1 MRSLYTSLCAMALI
15 VAGTSAYGQAFVS
28 STGNDA
34 NTCTEAAPCLTFQR
48 ALTQTVA
55 GGSIT
60 CLNTGQYSSTT
71 LTITQSVTIDCHDGN
86 SGRMDLS
93 GSGTIAVNIN
103 ATSAVK
109 VTLRHL
115 SLVGTSGSSGVVTT
129 GFPPGSSLTIQ
140 ESYIDGFGGSGFGVS
155 FTPTGTGRSFLSI
168 SNSSFSGNG
177 VAVSVAPPS
186 GMITSVLFVSSG
198 LGGSTTDGLDLA
210 GAGVTAGIMR
220 QCTLANNNGNGFVGS
235 SAGGVFF
242 TIEESTFSANLGVG
256 IETNSASASV
266 DVAASTI
273 GGNGTGVKSLS
284 GSLTSFGDNHISANG
299 VNGTFTNTIPLQ

>member
-1 MRSLYTSLCAMALI
+1 MRSFYTSLCAMALI

-93 GSGTIAVNIN
+93 SSGTIAVNID
-103 ATSAVK
+103 ATSAVH

-155 FTPTGTGRSFLSI
+155 FTPTGTGRSSLSI
-168 SNSSFSGNG
+168 SNSSLSGNG

-186 GMITSVLFVSSG
+186 GMITSVLFTGSG
-198 LGGSTTDGLDLA
+198 MGGSTNDGLDLA
-210 GAGVTAGIMR
+210 GAGVTAGDMR
-220 QCTLANNNGNGFVGS
+220 GCTVADNNGNGFTGS
-235 SAGGVFF
+235 SAGGVYF
-242 TIEESTFSANLGVG
+242 TIEGSTFSANLGVG
-256 IETNSASASV
+256 IETNSAAASV

-284 GSLTSFGDNHISANG
+284 GLLTSFGDNHISANG

>member
-1 MRSLYTSLCAMALI
+1 MRSFYTSLCAMALI

-48 ALTQTVA
+48 ALTQTVNF
-55 GGSIT
+55 GSIT
-60 CLNTGQYSSTT
+60 CLNTGQYSSST
-71 LTITQSVTIDCHDGN
+71 LTIIQSVTIDCHDGN

-93 GSGTIAVNIN
+93 SSGTIAVNIN
-103 ATSAVK
+103 ASSAVH

-129 GFPPGSSLTIQ
+129 GFPPGSSLVIQ
-140 ESYIDGFGGSGFGVS
+140 ESYIEGFGGAGFGVS
-155 FTPTGTGRSFLSI
+155 FTPTGSGRSSLSI
-168 SNSSFSGNG
+168 SNTSLSGNG
-177 VAVSVAPPS
+177 VAVFVAPPS
-186 GMITSVLFVSSG
+186 GQIASVLFVSCG
-198 LGGSTTDGLDLA
+198 MGGSTTDGLDLA
-210 GAGVTAGIMR
+210 GAGVTAGVMR
-220 QCTLANNNGNGFVGS
+220 GCTLANNNGNGFVGS

-256 IETNSASASV
+256 IETNSASANV

-273 GGNGTGVKSLS
+273 GGNGTGIKSLS

-299 VNGTFTNTIPLQ
+299 VNGTFTSTIPLQ